1 MPLWYKQCRG
11 AEVHIGT
18 CCKIRFVK
26 AGLVCDLSICFRT
39 LCWLD
44 MNPTR
49 DVAVFHSSKSLGSF
63 IWAVFEAR
71 APPFHTPSTCGGSL
85 DSICSRCRFRRELM
99 ASEPLLPEK
108 GAWNAGRTR
117 VGKQLG
123 SLESKTADPASVT
136 IPSHK
141 LSFFWHCWVST
152 GFCTFCE
159 TWPDLL
165 ATLVLNYPLLL
176 LKYQFFVDWIHHF
189 SWSNPQFLETSLNR
203 NPNFWIESLSRSHFF
218 YFFLHVSRSPQ
229 WARRGARGRSA
240 GRCGQ
245 VAAAVRRPAERGRW
259 QVGWG
264 CWIIWIE
271 SLKMVIYA
279 WFHHEKLGL
288 NH

>member
-1 MPLWYKQCRG
+1 
-11 AEVHIGT
+11 
-18 CCKIRFVK
+18 
-26 AGLVCDLSICFRT
+26 
-39 LCWLD
+39 
-44 MNPTR
+44 
-49 DVAVFHSSKSLGSF
+49 
-63 IWAVFEAR
+63 
-71 APPFHTPSTCGGSL
+71 
-85 DSICSRCRFRRELM
+85 M

-123 SLESKTADPASVT
+123 SLESKTPDPASVT

-141 LSFFWHCWVST
+141 LSFFDTVEFLQGFAPSVRHGQICCPHWCLTTHC
-152 GFCTFCE
+152 CC
-159 TWPDLL
+159 
-165 ATLVLNYPLLL
+165 LNTI
-176 LKYQFFVDWIHHF
+176 FFDWIHHF

-218 YFFLHVSRSPQ
+218 YFFLHVSKSPQ
-229 WARRGARGRSA
+229 WARRGARGCSA

-271 SLKMVIYA
+271 SLKIVIYA

-288 NH
+288 NWLKH